1 VVANAGLLDGKRAT
15 THWFYLDRL
24 RRQHPAVRHA
34 TNRRFVVDGNVATT
48 TGITAAMPMMLT
60 LIEAIAGRGRAEA
73 VARDLGVTQ
82 WDARHDSAAFHF
94 HRAFALTAMA
104 NLLPFWR
111 HETLGLELVP
121 GADEVSLSLV
131 ADAWSRT
138 YRSRAV
144 SFAASAGPV
153 RSANGMRIIP
163 DRIAG
168 SGPAQ
173 LPAVGDERPARAL
186 DDALAAIA
194 MRYGARTADF
204 VAMQLEYQR
213 R

>member
-1 VVANAGLLDGKRAT
+1 
-15 THWFYLDRL
+15 
-24 RRQHPAVRHA
+24 
-34 TNRRFVVDGNVATT
+34 
-48 TGITAAMPMMLT
+48 
-60 LIEAIAGRGRAEA
+60 
-73 VARDLGVTQ
+73 
-82 WDARHDSAAFHF
+82 
-94 HRAFALTAMA
+94 
-104 NLLPFWR
+104 
-111 HETLGLELVP
+111 
-121 GADEVSLSLV
+121 
-131 ADAWSRT
+131 
-138 YRSRAV
+138 
-144 SFAASAGPV
+144 
-153 RSANGMRIIP
+153 MRIIP